1 MKEIRMKIKDYA
13 HTQEDFELKRVEE
26 GLYKT
31 QNLPQNLV
39 PYYDFEEYI
48 SHDDSKKGIV
58 GQVYDL
64 VKNFM
69 FHQKLNLIKNNAKDN
84 PRILDYG
91 CGTGDFL
98 DYLKQKEYKVEGFE
112 PTLKAKEIASKKGL
126 KIHSEINLIDGEFD
140 VITLF
145 HVLEHVEDIDSL
157 IKSLKQKLSKKGI
170 LIIAVPNH
178 ESKDAKIYKNYW
190 AAWDVP
196 RHIWH
201 FSKESLIRKVKSYN
215 FKLVSIKPLFFD
227 AIYISMVSEKYKQ
240 GNSIKGILNGLYAN
254 LHALKTKSWSSHIF
268 IFKKEI

>member
-1 MKEIRMKIKDYA
+1 MRMKIKDFA
-13 HTQEDFELKRVEE
+13 HTKEEFKLKRVEE

-31 QNLPQNLV
+31 QNLPQNLD

-48 SHDDSKKGIV
+48 SHDESKKGII
-58 GQVYDL
+58 GRVYDV
-64 VKNFM
+64 VKKFM
-69 FHQKLNLIKNNAKDN
+69 FYQKLNLIKKYSNEN
-84 PRILDYG
+84 PKVLDYG

-98 DYLKQKEYKVEGFE
+98 DYLNQKKYKVEGFE
-112 PTLKAKEIASKKGL
+112 PTQKANEIASRKNL
-126 KIHSEINLIDGEFD
+126 KMHSDINSIIGKFD

-145 HVLEHVEDIDSL
+145 HVLEHVEDIDFL
-157 IKSLKQKLSKKGI
+157 IKSLKQKLNENGI

-178 ESKDAKIYKNYW
+178 ESKDAKIYKEFW

-196 RHIWH
+196 RHVWH
-201 FSKESLIRKVKSYN
+201 FSKSSLIRKIKSYSL
-215 FKLVSIKPLFFD
+215 KLISVKPLFFD
-227 AIYISMVSEKYKQ
+227 AIYISIVSEKYKQ